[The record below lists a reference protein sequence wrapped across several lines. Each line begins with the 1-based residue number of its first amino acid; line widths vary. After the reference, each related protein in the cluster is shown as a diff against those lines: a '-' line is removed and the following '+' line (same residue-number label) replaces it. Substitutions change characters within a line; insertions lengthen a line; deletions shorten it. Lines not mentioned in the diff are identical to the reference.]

1 MGQVGSGADGG
12 GDGGGDGDHEG
23 HIVDEGG
30 VADECFKQIIFAFLC
45 TNSC

>member
-23 HIVDEGG
+23 HIVDERG
-30 VADECFKQIIFAFLC
+30 VVDECLFAFLC
-45 TNSC
+45 SNSC